1 MDDIKPLSVAG
12 YFVTRDGRI
21 LSQRRRGGSA
31 FVGGDYHAV
40 SAFLY
45 RGRKRVKLYTGGG
58 VKSAWVD
65 ELVAEAFH
73 HGRVPFR
80 PFHLDGDPLNCCADN
95 LACRDAVLI
104 KADNPPPPVP
114 VDAEGYTPPRSWRE
128 RSNAMAD
135 RKAEVLAAIA
145 SSATKDEATPPLQ
158 PPPTPPPPPK
168 DAAKPMTP
176 PPPLVPTK
184 LNSAERV
191 AEMEARKRQ
200 LSAMIAKIGG

>member
-95 LACRDAVLI
+95 LACRDAVLV
-104 KADNPPPPVP
+104 KADNPPPPVS

-145 SSATKDEATPPLQ
+145 SASKDETKPPPPPPPPPPLQ
-158 PPPTPPPPPK
+158 PKGAEPK
-168 DAAKPMTP
+168 PQ